1 MKIAGTENI
10 IPDDAPL
17 TPEAI
22 VCTMLFSMM
31 LFRRS
36 IPRRMPKPRI
46 AASSE
51 PSIEK
56 PRIRAA

>member
-1 MKIAGTENI
+1 MAGTENI
-10 IPDDAPL
+10 MPDEAPF

-31 LFRRS
+31 LLRRKM
-36 IPRRMPKPRI
+36 PRRMPKPRM

-51 PSIEK
+51 PSIEN
-56 PRIRAA
+56 PRISAA